1 MGGLEGQNLEGSG
14 SKGRLDL
21 SCLAD
26 CFRATKVIGFIA
38 ILSTSGEVLMC
49 PLGRQVAGSPVVS
62 LRHRNEAAPL
72 RCFPRAVGRRSFWV
86 RGLLI

>member
-26 CFRATKVIGFIA
+26 FFRATKVIDVIGPI
-38 ILSTSGEVLMC
+38 VL
-49 PLGRQVAGSPVVS
+49 
-62 LRHRNEAAPL
+62 
-72 RCFPRAVGRRSFWV
+72 
-86 RGLLI
+86 